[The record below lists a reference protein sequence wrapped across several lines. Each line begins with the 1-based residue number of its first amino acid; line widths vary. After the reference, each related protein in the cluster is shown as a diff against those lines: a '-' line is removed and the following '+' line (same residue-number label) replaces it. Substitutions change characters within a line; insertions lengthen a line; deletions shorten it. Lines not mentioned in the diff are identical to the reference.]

1 MVNYM
6 TEDPRL
12 VAVFMRATLRQ
23 RVATMLSCCLHN
35 LVGRGVEL
43 KGGGAKVAEPEKYHF
58 EPRNLLL
65 EVAET
70 FVHFADDPEF
80 PAAIVLDERFYD
92 HELFRKAVNRVLRP
106 MMKEKDLKV
115 FESLA
120 LKCQELGQNAQ
131 QEEEDLGQMNPD
143 HLNTRPPAT
152 VCFRKELLYKQTT
165 PPLLAGDIPDEF
177 LCPIT
182 SVLMLDPVMLPTS
195 KQMISRAAITRALLS
210 DPIDPFSRAKLTV
223 DMLVPQPELAQQIR
237 EWKEGRLAKA
247 RAAKLQGAE
256 KMEVDE

>member
-1 MVNYM
+1 MGAEEKKDKLAELRAAEGQGGYYVQMANELVHMVNYM

-43 KGGGAKVAEPEKYHF
+43 KVAEPEKYHF

-131 QEEEDLGQMNPD
+131 QEEEDL
-143 HLNTRPPAT
+143 
-152 VCFRKELLYKQTT
+152 
-165 PPLLAGDIPDEF
+165 GDIPDEF